1 MALITLAQINA
12 TLEKQNEIQSQTL
25 DETKAVRSNIAYL
38 IETAKA
44 SKLDNLEK
52 EREASQQKSRAGAK
66 SGAGGGEMK
75 GGSGLGGIFSGI
87 AGMIGGAVGTIS
99 SMLGLTALTP
109 LITSIMSFARLFLRG
124 GAIGFVLYLIYDNW
138 ESIKGTFENIYKA
151 LEPIIKW
158 FKTTTVYKYLEEN
171 WEQLVTDFFGL
182 FRKLFKGIER
192 LTAGDFKGAL
202 ENLDGLAFGLA
213 GLIAFTKTGRGIVMS
228 ALGSV
233 KDLVTTGVDKLTGGP
248 KGKGPLGKS
257 PLEVR
262 QLGTITNPMYVKVVG
277 GMGGGLTDVGGP
289 GDPDKDKGKDK
300 GKGGKGKGGRF
311 SKFLD
316 SAKELGKT
324 ALEKGKAVVG
334 AGATAAA
341 SGLKTGAA
349 YAASATGAATLS
361 LGATAAAIG
370 YATYKGKVQAEEWA
384 KLKAEIEKNGL
395 PALNEED
402 LKKFIAAQE
411 DFAEAEDAPEG
422 LIRTPDGNPVD
433 RFLTEQA
440 KSLLESRKLKPKTR
454 GLVPGGMAKRVGE
467 PIPQPAISKPMP
479 QTAPALTALNRESRA
494 TSNKPVVI
502 MQDGSSKVVN
512 NVNTSN
518 QGLVLPSPP
527 VFDHHDPFYATRG
540 YGVPL

>member
-1 MALITLAQINA
+1 
-12 TLEKQNEIQSQTL
+12 
-25 DETKAVRSNIAYL
+25 
-38 IETAKA
+38 
-44 SKLDNLEK
+44 
-52 EREASQQKSRAGAK
+52 
-66 SGAGGGEMK
+66 
-75 GGSGLGGIFSGI
+75 
-87 AGMIGGAVGTIS
+87 
-99 SMLGLTALTP
+99 
-109 LITSIMSFARLFLRG
+109 
-124 GAIGFVLYLIYDNW
+124 
-138 ESIKGTFENIYKA
+138 
-151 LEPIIKW
+151 
-158 FKTTTVYKYLEEN
+158 
-171 WEQLVTDFFGL
+171 
-182 FRKLFKGIER
+182 
-192 LTAGDFKGAL
+192 
-202 ENLDGLAFGLA
+202 
-213 GLIAFTKTGRGIVMS
+213 
-228 ALGSV
+228 
-233 KDLVTTGVDKLTGGP
+233 
-248 KGKGPLGKS
+248 
-257 PLEVR
+257 
-262 QLGTITNPMYVKVVG
+262 MYVKVVG

-300 GKGGKGKGGRF
+300 GKGKGGKGKGAIFGNI
-311 SKFLD
+311 LD
-316 SAKELGKT
+316 KAKDFGNTAKDFGKV
-324 ALEKGKAVVG
+324 ALEKGKQVVG
-334 AGATAAA
+334 TAATMAA

-349 YAASATGAATLS
+349 YASTATGATTLG
-361 LGATAAAIG
+361 LGGTALAIG